1 MNPERGRLLAGT
13 HVSIREMVESDAP
26 LVVEW
31 RNRPETQR
39 WVYQWAPLTP
49 EGQLAWFRGAR
60 ERGDLLFVFETLAGE
75 PIATAAVYDFDR
87 RLGNA
92 AQWGRLCGA
101 RIGAGPQSL
110 LEGCYLVHRIC
121 FEILGLRRL
130 SVAVV
135 SENLVSLRLNRMLGY
150 VEEGVQRRHW
160 RHPSGVLEDV
170 VLLGVFP
177 EEFEAQRPVIEKL
190 LYRGQPAPVLA
201 PGQVESIRSA
211 LGKGRAEPAVG
222 SASGSPDRRDGE
234 AR

>member
-1 MNPERGRLLAGT
+1 MSTAPGRLLAGSR
-13 HVSIREMVESDAP
+13 VSIREVTDADLP

-31 RNRPETQR
+31 RNRPEMQR
-39 WVYQWAPLTP
+39 WVYQWTPLTL
-49 EGQLAWFRGAR
+49 EGQRAWFRAAR

-87 RLGNA
+87 RLGNG

-110 LEGCYLVHRIC
+110 VEGCYLVHRIC

-135 SENLVSLRLNRMLGY
+135 GENLVSLRLNRMLGY
-150 VEEGVQRRHW
+150 VDEGVQRRHW

-170 VLLGVFP
+170 VLLGLFP
-177 EEFEAQRPVIEKL
+177 EEFAAQRPVIEKL
-190 LYRGQPAPVLA
+190 LYRSASAPDFHA
-201 PGQVESIRSA
+201 AQVEAIRAA
-211 LGKGRAEPAVG
+211 LRW
-222 SASGSPDRRDGE
+222 E
-234 AR
+234 AREPRA